1 MDGKYTIPK
10 FPPQLVIPTSFQEC
24 LTYGQRQNYMWKVIE
39 QQEERITAL
48 EERINELTNAPQ

>member
-10 FPPQLVIPTSFQEC
+10 FPPRLIIPTSFEEC

-39 QQEERITAL
+39 EL
-48 EERINELTNAPQ
+48 EERISELEEQLTNLQQ

>member
-10 FPPQLVIPTSFQEC
+10 FPPRLIIPTSFEEC

-39 QQEERITAL
+39 QQEERIEEL
-48 EERINELTNAPQ
+48 ERKINELTNS

>member
-10 FPPQLVIPTSFQEC
+10 FPPQLIIPTTFEEC

-39 QQEERITAL
+39 ELDQRVTDL
-48 EERINELTNAPQ
+48 ENQINELTNQP